1 MRCVLPGGPGGPGI
15 PSLPS
20 RPKRNFT
27 QSVIISAYLSFQN
40 PTLPLTK
47 RSTKYT
53 APSSAESGGG
63 RFSINEGMVH
73 SLIGHFRDLLCLR
86 FRTSQC

>member
-1 MRCVLPGGPGGPGI
+1 MRCVLPGDPGGPGI

-20 RPKRNFT
+20 RPKRKFI
-27 QSVIISAYLSFQN
+27 QSVIISVYIHTFSLHI
-40 PTLPLTK
+40 LPLTE

-63 RFSINEGMVH
+63 RSINEGMVH
-73 SLIGHFRDLLCLR
+73 G
-86 FRTSQC
+86 